1 MDLQPLYELKERLEH
16 AAIAGTA
23 LLAEDFRLR
32 RALDALAPLA
42 GASAVFARISA
53 NVAALLEAPAE
64 QRGTLLLDAL
74 ALVDAVVYTQGT
86 TGAPGEL
93 APFEAQS
100 GRPAEIPRSALE
112 PLLTALQ
119 GTGRYAD
126 LKEVWDTHPGYYADP
141 RVQPVLIGA
150 LAGGC
155 SDLLQR
161 IARKQLED
169 GTCSPALLR
178 DGFDPDGKKD
188 MAFRVHLL
196 AEMPGADVR
205 EWLLGV
211 LPEAKKEVRDAV
223 ILALGRDAEN
233 LPLLLEL
240 EHTERGAR
248 HDAVLRALAMIG
260 TEAARPPLEKAI
272 AKNEKAVEL
281 LTDAR
286 SELAAEL
293 AADALAREA
302 DRLLADANKE
312 KDPFTQL
319 HRCRPAIRGKYSAH
333 AAAMWRQIAE
343 KMPQL
348 AHIHRKLAAY
358 GEETTAA
365 QIIADA
371 FLDGMERDPGEEL
384 RVLARELGRDYPQH
398 FLASA
403 LLADAPRLSAAEL
416 YEKYAPYIVRQG
428 FLKKETAAEKAHRE
442 QVTKGLS
449 CILWDKAEGYYVAVF
464 TVHPITR
471 AVTPDLRIPAGH
483 RVTGVDPRWFT
494 LLTDPKVER
503 DERTLSAAQLVPG
516 YPYSGGVPLDHVL
529 TTLMDRTN
537 PEECRV
543 VGAYLYGRAVDTG
556 FAMRYLPALMWC
568 GWTDWAEYYSK
579 CAKKMPRVLYY
590 DAENVLNHL
599 PITNA
604 QKAAEWRRLDRMGG
618 KNWPAE
624 YVRKRI
630 ADLEA
635 DPDTVQTK

>member
-16 AAIAGTA
+16 AAIAGTV

-53 NVAALLEAPAE
+53 NVSALLEAPAE
-64 QRGTLLLDAL
+64 GRGKLLLDAL

-93 APFEAQS
+93 VPFEAQS
-100 GRPAEIPRSALE
+100 GHPAEIPRSVLE
-112 PLLTALQ
+112 PLLTALH

-126 LKEVWDTHPGYYADP
+126 LKEIWNTHPEYYADP
-141 RVQPVLIGA
+141 RVQPALIGA

-155 SDLLQR
+155 SILVQM

-169 GTCSPALLR
+169 GTCSPALLK
-178 DGFDPDGKKD
+178 DGFQPDGKKD

-196 AEMPGADVR
+196 AEAPGADAC
-205 EWLLGV
+205 EWLLEV

-272 AKNEKAVEL
+272 AKNEKAIEL

-293 AADALAREA
+293 ASDALMHEV
-302 DRLLADANKE
+302 DRLLADANQE

-319 HRCRPAIRGKYSAH
+319 HRCRPAIRGKCSAH
-333 AAAMWRQIAE
+333 AAAVWKEIAQ
-343 KMPQL
+343 KMPRLEQ
-348 AHIHRKLAAY
+348 IHRKLAAY
-358 GEETTAA
+358 GADTTAA
-365 QIIADA
+365 QILENA
-371 FLDGMERDPGEEL
+371 FLDGMERDPSEEL
-384 RVLARELGRDYPQH
+384 RALARQLAADCPKY
-398 FLASA
+398 FLAAA
-403 LLADAPRLSAAEL
+403 LLADAPRLSPAEL

-428 FLKKETAAEKAHRE
+428 FLKKETAAEKVHRE

-449 CILWDKAEGYYVAVF
+449 CILWNRTEGYYVAVF
-464 TVHPITR
+464 TTHPTTG
-471 AVTPDLRIPAGH
+471 APTPDLCIPTGH
-483 RVTGVDPRWFT
+483 RVPGVDARWFT
-494 LLTDPKVER
+494 LLTDPKVEH
-503 DERTLSAAQLVPG
+503 DERAIPAGQHVPG
-516 YPYSGGVPLDHVL
+516 YPSAGGTPLDKVL
-529 TTLMDRTN
+529 ATLVDRTN

-543 VGAYLYGRAVDTG
+543 VGAYLYQRAIKTG
-556 FAMRYLPALMWC
+556 QPLSYLPELLGC
-568 GWTDWAEYYSK
+568 GWTDWAEYCSR
-579 CAKKMPRVLYY
+579 CAKNMQRVQYY
-590 DAENVLNHL
+590 FAESVLNRL

-604 QKAAEWRRLDRMGG
+604 QKVAEWRRLDHMGG

-635 DPDTVQTK
+635 DPDTVQVK

>member
-53 NVAALLEAPAE
+53 NVSALLEAPAE
-64 QRGTLLLDAL
+64 GRGKLLLDAL
-74 ALVDAVVYTQGT
+74 ALVDAVVYTQGA

-93 APFEAQS
+93 VPFDAQS
-100 GRPAEIPRSALE
+100 GRPAEIPRSVLE

-126 LKEVWDTHPGYYADP
+126 LKELWNTHPEYYADP
-141 RVQPVLIGA
+141 RVQPALIGA

-155 SDLLQR
+155 SILVQM

-169 GTCSPALLR
+169 GTCSPALLKE
-178 DGFDPDGKKD
+178 GFEPDGKKD
-188 MAFRVHLL
+188 MAFRVYLL
-196 AEMPGADVR
+196 AEAPGADAR
-205 EWLLGV
+205 EWLLKV
-211 LPEAKKEVRDAV
+211 LPETKKEVRDAV

-272 AKNEKAVEL
+272 AKNEKAIEL

-293 AADALAREA
+293 ASDALAREV
-302 DRLLADANKE
+302 DRLLADANQE

-319 HRCRPAIRGKYSAH
+319 HRCRPAIRGKCSAH
-333 AAAMWRQIAE
+333 AAAVWRKIAQ

-348 AHIHRKLAAY
+348 EHIHRKLAAY
-358 GEETTAA
+358 GAETTAA
-365 QIIADA
+365 QILENA

-384 RVLARELGRDYPQH
+384 RALARELAGICPGH
-398 FLASA
+398 FLAAA
-403 LLADAPRLSAAEL
+403 LLADAPCLSAAEL

-442 QVTKGLS
+442 QVAKALS
-449 CILWDKAEGYYVAVF
+449 CILWNKTEGYYVAVF
-464 TVHPITR
+464 TTHPMTG
-471 AVTPDLRIPAGH
+471 APTPDLRIPAGH
-483 RVTGVDPRWFT
+483 RVPGVDPRWFT
-494 LLTDPKVER
+494 LLTDPKVEP
-503 DERTLSAAQLVPG
+503 DERALPAGQHVPG
-516 YPYSGGVPLDHVL
+516 YPSAGGTPLDKVL
-529 TTLMDRTN
+529 ATLLDRTN
-537 PEECRV
+537 PEECRI
-543 VGAYLYGRAVDTG
+543 VGAYLYQRAIKTG
-556 FAMRYLPALMWC
+556 QPLNYLPELLGC
-568 GWTDWAEYYSK
+568 GWTDWAEYCSR
-579 CAKKMPRVLYY
+579 CAKNMQRVQYY
-590 DAENVLNHL
+590 FAESVLNRL

>member
-53 NVAALLEAPAE
+53 NVSALLEAPAE
-64 QRGTLLLDAL
+64 GRGKLLLDAL

-93 APFEAQS
+93 VPFDAQS
-100 GRPAEIPRSALE
+100 GKPVEIPRSVLE

-126 LKEVWDTHPGYYADP
+126 LKEVWNTHPEYYADP

-169 GTCSPALLR
+169 GTCSPALLK
-178 DGFDPDGKKD
+178 DGFEPDGKKD

-196 AEMPGADVR
+196 AETPGADAR

-260 TEAARPPLEKAI
+260 TEAARPALEKAI
-272 AKNEKAVEL
+272 AKNEKNIEL

-293 AADALAREA
+293 ASDALAREA
-302 DRLLADANKE
+302 DRLLADANQE

-319 HRCRPAIRGKYSAH
+319 HRCRPAIRGKCSAH
-333 AAAMWRQIAE
+333 AAAVWRQTAE
-343 KMPQL
+343 KMPRL
-348 AHIHRKLAAY
+348 EHIHRKLAAY
-358 GEETTAA
+358 GADTTAA

-371 FLDGMERDPGEEL
+371 FLDGLERDPSEEL
-384 RVLARELGRDYPQH
+384 RALARELGEGYPQH
-398 FLASA
+398 FLAAA
-403 LLADAPRLSAAEL
+403 LLADAPRLSPAEL

-442 QVTKGLS
+442 QVTKALS
-449 CILWDKAEGYYVAVF
+449 CILWDKTEGYYVAAF
-464 TVHPITR
+464 TTHPITG
-471 AVTPDLRIPAGH
+471 AVTPDLRIPDSH
-483 RVTGVDPRWFT
+483 RVAGVDPRWFT

-503 DERTLSAAQLVPG
+503 DGLNLSAAQRVPG
-516 YPYSGGVPLDHVL
+516 YPYAGGVPLDQTL
-529 TTLMDRTN
+529 TTLLDRTN
-537 PEECRV
+537 KEECRV
-543 VGAYLYGRAVDTG
+543 VGEYLYQRALDTG
-556 FAMRYLPALMWC
+556 FAMRYLPELMGC
-568 GWTDWAEYYSK
+568 GWTDWAEYYSQ
-579 CAKKMPRVLYY
+579 CAKRMSRVLYY
-590 DAENVLNHL
+590 DAENVLNRL

-618 KNWPAE
+618 KNWPTE

-635 DPDTVQTK
+635 DPDTVQVK